1 MSSGGAC
8 RRGSDPTLLWLWC
21 RSVTIVLI
29 RSQALEPAYATGVAL
44 KRQKKFG
51 VPIVAQWLTNPTKNH
66 EVVGSIPCL
75 AQSVKDPALL

>member
-44 KRQKKFG
+44 KRQKKVWSSHRG
-51 VPIVAQWLTNPTKNH
+51 S
-66 EVVGSIPCL
+66 VVNES
-75 AQSVKDPALL
+75 D